1 MSGPEDAER
10 GPLVEKNKGN
20 DAEAGKP
27 KKSPDW
33 SRFGL
38 SQEQQASTQKHYDS
52 TVDTGDIGQQNEL
65 YREEQVRLSSGCDFF
80 SLPAALPLLPPSLQ
94 PLPFSLPAA
103 QSHAGV
109 TSPSL
114 GLMLASHGRA
124 LPVQKLRF
132 SLC

>member
-1 MSGPEDAER
+1 MSGQEDAEQ

-103 QSHAGV
+103 PLPFSLPCSSVSCWRHQPLARSHAGV
-109 TSPSL
+109 TW
-114 GLMLASHGRA
+114 
-124 LPVQKLRF
+124 
-132 SLC
+132 

>member
-1 MSGPEDAER
+1 MSGQEDSEQ
-10 GPLVEKNKGN
+10 GPLVEKNGGK

-65 YREEQVRLSSGCDFF
+65 YREEQVCSSSGCDLF
-80 SLPAALPLLPPSLQ
+80 SLPP
-94 PLPFSLPAA
+94 PLPFSLAPAW
-103 QSHAGV
+103 SHAGV

-114 GLMLASHGRA
+114 GLMLALHGRHY
-124 LPVQKLRF
+124 QCRN
-132 SLC
+132 